1 MTRRAIFAL
10 PLLTTMA
17 NSPAKLSM
25 ADDIARYVGFG
36 VHRVGTSGEKQTAN
50 WLQKRL
56 QTLGYNSRMDHFPVS
71 TLLDPSASIE
81 SGSKKIA
88 AFPQWNMPQGV
99 LGKMIARPLLP
110 LQAEAGPP
118 SIRFIA
124 KPLAFAPN
132 WNASHDKLV
141 ADAVAKGASALI
153 LSIDIASGGLFA
165 CNQHSRD
172 ALPIPVLLVAK
183 RDLAQLVGTEASLRI
198 TGKPVT
204 AKALNVIGEKP
215 GQGKRIVVSTPLTGW
230 FNCGGERGPGIALW
244 LRMARFLAKSSR
256 PVTLIGSGSHEIGHL
271 GMEHMLAHGAPAP
284 EEVALWMHFG
294 ASLAATAQD
303 AQYCFKSPQYLVGL
317 PATEE
322 LAKSELLSLM
332 PSYVT
337 GDSKT
342 QGEAGQIIGAG
353 YRNFIGMS
361 GMFPTFHTPEDH
373 GQALDHAKLERIAV
387 ASEALLTRVQA

>member
-17 NSPAKLSM
+17 NSPAKANM

-36 VHRVGTSGEKQTAN
+36 VHRVGTTGEKQTAN
-50 WLQKRL
+50 WLQTRL
-56 QTLGYNSRMDHFPVS
+56 QTLGFNSRVDHFPVS

-81 SGSKKIA
+81 IGSKKIA

-99 LGKMIARPLLP
+99 LGKSYSAPLLP
-110 LQAEAGPP
+110 LKAQASAP
-118 SIRFIA
+118 SIRYISKA
-124 KPLAFAPN
+124 LAFAPN
-132 WNASHDKLV
+132 WKPAHDLLV
-141 ADAVAKGASALI
+141 ADAVTKGASALI

-165 CNQHSRD
+165 CNQHSRE

-183 RDLAQLVGTEASLRI
+183 RDLPQLMGTEASLRI
-198 TGKPVT
+198 AGKPVT

-215 GQGKRIVVSTPLTGW
+215 GRGERIIISTPLTGW

-271 GMEHMLAHGAPAP
+271 GMEHALAHGAPAP
-284 EEVALWMHFG
+284 DEVALWLHFG

-303 AQYCFKSPQYLVGL
+303 TQYGFKSPQYLVGL
-317 PATEE
+317 PATEQ
-322 LAKSELLSLM
+322 LAKAALLPFM
-332 PSYVT
+332 PIYVT

-353 YRNFIGMS
+353 YQNFVGMS
-361 GMFPTFHTPEDH
+361 GMFPTFHTPEDK
-373 GQALDHAKLERIAV
+373 GQAVDYAKLERIAV
-387 ASEALLTRVQA
+387 ASEALLTRVQT